1 MKGNNI
7 KFRQNSYKS
16 KNDNKMWVVFI
27 TIVSFI
33 LSAALL
39 FLSKTIFDNVNYIIS
54 IIVVLIIVIVG
65 IVFDMIGIA
74 VAAAEETPFHAMASK
89 KCYGAKQSIILI
101 RNADRVANFS
111 NDVVGDICGVISG
124 TASALIVT
132 QVASMNTVTDS
143 VLFGLLM
150 SGAVASL
157 TVGGKALGKSFAL
170 KNSNYIIYKVS
181 VILEFFLG
189 KINNVKK

>member
-132 QVASMNTVTDS
+132 KVASMNTVTDS